1 MALLFEC
8 TLVVRIKLAQLSSF
22 AVASNRTG
30 QAPLP
35 GVYLSWPATDLS
47 LPITRLTMGKAYS
60 MTLLHTT
67 AAARLAAKLLAHR
80 STPQEEVPE
89 LIRNVHG
96 ALLRLGQSGEAEN
109 PAVEQTA
116 EPKPERTRAL
126 ARRPRQP
133 RESAT
138 AEPPSDA
145 AEAAPSPPPVVPT
158 LVRRAEMAPSA
169 PSAAPPIAPPPSHG
183 IRGVVKWFDPRSG
196 KGALRLPGIGDIGFE
211 ARVMTESGI
220 SRLFKG
226 QEVEA
231 TLATEAGATHVHR
244 LALPGAVPPT
254 PVAAGTVRS
263 RHAKPVL
270 VELKR
275 EALRR
280 AAARAEAEHVLGGPN
295 RSR

>member
-1 MALLFEC
+1 M
-8 TLVVRIKLAQLSSF
+8 
-22 AVASNRTG
+22 
-30 QAPLP
+30 
-35 GVYLSWPATDLS
+35 
-47 LPITRLTMGKAYS
+47 TMP
-60 MTLLHTT
+60 HTT

-80 STPQEEVPE
+80 QTPHDEVPD

-96 ALLRLGQSGEAEN
+96 ALLRLGQADETVAEAEATT
-109 PAVEQTA
+109 PAEA
-116 EPKPERTRAL
+116 PARAPRV
-126 ARRPRQP
+126 RRPRQP
-133 RESAT
+133 RA
-138 AEPPSDA
+138 
-145 AEAAPSPPPVVPT
+145 AAPAATPEEAPSAPPAMPK
-158 LVRRAEMAPSA
+158 LVRRAEVVAPASPA
-169 PSAAPPIAPPPSHG
+169 PAAPLAPPPAHG
-183 IRGVVKWFDPRSG
+183 VRGVVKWFDPKSG

-211 ARVMTESGI
+211 ARVMAESGI

-231 TLATEAGATHVHR
+231 TLAHEGGAAQVQR

-254 PVAAGTVRS
+254 PIAAGTVRS

-280 AAARAEAEHVLGGPN
+280 AAARAEAEQVLGGNN

>member
-1 MALLFEC
+1 
-8 TLVVRIKLAQLSSF
+8 
-22 AVASNRTG
+22 
-30 QAPLP
+30 
-35 GVYLSWPATDLS
+35 
-47 LPITRLTMGKAYS
+47 MGKAHS
-60 MTLLHTT
+60 MTLPHTT

-96 ALLRLGQSGEAEN
+96 ALLRLGQNRETET
-109 PAVEQTA
+109 PTVERMP
-116 EPKPERTRAL
+116 EPQPERPRAP

-133 RESAT
+133 RDIAT
-138 AEPPSDA
+138 ENA
-145 AEAAPSPPPVVPT
+145 ASEAAASPPPPVVPK
-158 LVRRAEMAPSA
+158 LVRRAEVAAPSA
-169 PSAAPPIAPPPSHG
+169 PNATPHLASPPSHG

-211 ARVMTESGI
+211 ARVMAESGI

-231 TLATEAGATHVHR
+231 TLATEAGATHVQR

-280 AAARAEAEHVLGGPN
+280 AAARAEAEHILGGPN

>member
-1 MALLFEC
+1 
-8 TLVVRIKLAQLSSF
+8 
-22 AVASNRTG
+22 
-30 QAPLP
+30 
-35 GVYLSWPATDLS
+35 
-47 LPITRLTMGKAYS
+47 
-60 MTLLHTT
+60 MTLPHTT

-80 STPQEEVPE
+80 QTPQDEVPE

-96 ALLRLGQSGEAEN
+96 ALLRLGQAEETVPEAE
-109 PAVEQTA
+109 AVRPA
-116 EPKPERTRAL
+116 EPQERAPL
-126 ARRPRQP
+126 VRRPRQP
-133 RESAT
+133 RAAAP
-138 AEPPSDA
+138 AEPPE
-145 AEAAPSPPPVVPT
+145 EAPTAPPVMPK
-158 LVRRAEMAPSA
+158 LVRRAEVVAPSLPMPPA
-169 PSAAPPIAPPPSHG
+169 PLAPPPAQG
-183 IRGVVKWFDPRSG
+183 VRGVVKWFDPKSG

-211 ARVMTESGI
+211 ARVMAESGI

-231 TLATEAGATHVHR
+231 TLAHAGGAAHVQR

-254 PVAAGTVRS
+254 PIAAGTVRS

-280 AAARAEAEHVLGGPN
+280 AAARAEAEHVLGGNN

>member
-1 MALLFEC
+1 
-8 TLVVRIKLAQLSSF
+8 
-22 AVASNRTG
+22 
-30 QAPLP
+30 
-35 GVYLSWPATDLS
+35 
-47 LPITRLTMGKAYS
+47 
-60 MTLLHTT
+60 MTLPHTT

-80 STPQEEVPE
+80 QTSQDEVPE

-96 ALLRLGQSGEAEN
+96 ALLRLGQAEETVREAEAAT
-109 PAVEQTA
+109 PA
-116 EPKPERTRAL
+116 EPQARAPL

-133 RESAT
+133 RAAAP
-138 AEPPSDA
+138 AEPPEHAPS
-145 AEAAPSPPPVVPT
+145 AAPATPK
-158 LVRRAEMAPSA
+158 LVRRAEVVAPS
-169 PSAAPPIAPPPSHG
+169 PPAAAALLAPPPAHG
-183 IRGVVKWFDPRSG
+183 VRGVVKWFDPKSG

-211 ARVMTESGI
+211 ARVMAESGI

-231 TLATEAGATHVHR
+231 TLTHGGGAAQVQR
-244 LALPGAVPPT
+244 LALPGAVQPT
-254 PVAAGTVRS
+254 PIAAGTVRS

-280 AAARAEAEHVLGGPN
+280 AAARAEAEQVLGGNN

>member
-1 MALLFEC
+1 
-8 TLVVRIKLAQLSSF
+8 
-22 AVASNRTG
+22 
-30 QAPLP
+30 
-35 GVYLSWPATDLS
+35 
-47 LPITRLTMGKAYS
+47 
-60 MTLLHTT
+60 MTLPHTT

-80 STPQEEVPE
+80 STPQAEVPE

-96 ALLRLGQSGEAEN
+96 ALLRLGQSREAET
-109 PAVEQTA
+109 PTI
-116 EPKPERTRAL
+116 EPMPQSKRERPRAL

-133 RESAT
+133 RNIVDDHAVS
-138 AEPPSDA
+138 EP
-145 AEAAPSPPPVVPT
+145 AEAAPSPPPVMPK
-158 LVRRAEMAPSA
+158 LVRRAEVAAPSL
-169 PSAAPPIAPPPSHG
+169 PIAPPHLAAPPSHG

-211 ARVMTESGI
+211 ARVMAESGI

-231 TLATEAGATHVHR
+231 TLATEAGATQVQR
-244 LALPGAVPPT
+244 LALPGAVPAT
-254 PVAAGTVRS
+254 PIAAGTVRS

-280 AAARAEAEHVLGGPN
+280 AAARAEAEHILGGPN